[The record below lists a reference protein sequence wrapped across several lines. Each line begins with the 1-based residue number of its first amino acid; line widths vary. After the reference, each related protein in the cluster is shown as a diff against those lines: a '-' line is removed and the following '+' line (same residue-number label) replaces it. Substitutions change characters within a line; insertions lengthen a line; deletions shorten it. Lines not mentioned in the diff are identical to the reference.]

1 MRRPG
6 IPENKWARAWVVGG
20 AAALLAIV
28 LSLTGVLDGIERGSY
43 DIRARMLASEP
54 DESENE
60 EVVLILVD
68 EDSLDWALEAQQQ
81 SWPWPRQYYA
91 VITDFARRANVASLT
106 FDVMYNDSSFFGVSD
121 DQMFADS
128 IDRQGRTSLAAFYGR
143 RTGSAEEFPDFVDR
157 ESASV
162 DLEVPD
168 ESRLHSFVRASFP
181 VQELSQAAARLGNVN
196 LTPDPDGVYR
206 RAPVVSTFDNE
217 AVPSL
222 ALAAYL
228 ASKEQQDADSDGS
241 DSGEKGYE
249 VSLSEDGRRFRLDGT
264 DLPLDSQGNL
274 IVRFD
279 APRRTR
285 TRYAA
290 SGIIQSEIRLSGNS
304 EQDPV
309 IDPSELEGKHVMVGF
324 SAVGLFD
331 LRPMPV
337 DGEAP
342 GVEFHASMLENLL
355 SGRFIRE
362 TPVGLELLYVG
373 LLVLLV
379 GFLATLVR
387 GGVTTA
393 AAFVLA
399 PAVPAGLGV
408 LAYAM
413 GLWLPL
419 AVPAVAGV
427 AGAGFGAVVNYA
439 KEGKERRFIK
449 GAFSQYLSP
458 AVIERLLEDPRK
470 LELGGERR
478 ELTIFFSDL
487 QGFTSLSEGLSPDE
501 LTQLLNE
508 YLSEMTDIIIDSGG
522 TIDKYEG
529 DAIIA
534 FWNAPL
540 DVEDHPTVAVDAALQ
555 CQAKLEEMRPAF
567 RERVGKDLLMRVG
580 LNTGQAVVGNLGS
593 RSRFDYTMLGD
604 AVNLAARLEGNNKQF
619 GTYTMIAEATAS
631 RLPDRIHCRELGRI
645 AVVGRAEPVRVY
657 EPMTAEQYAAAKTR
671 FDTFS
676 QALGLYYEGSFE
688 QARTKFLEISDDP
701 PAGKYAER
709 CAELAQNPPAEWSG
723 VWIMES
729 K

>member
-1 MRRPG
+1 MFRPR
-6 IPENKWARAWVVGG
+6 IPENRWARSWVVGV
-20 AAALLAIV
+20 ATALLAII
-28 LSLTGVLDGIERGSY
+28 LSLTGVLDGVERGSY
-43 DIRARMLASEP
+43 DLRARLFASEP
-54 DESENE
+54 QEDGDE

-68 EDSLDWALEAQQQ
+68 EDSLDWALEAQRQ

-91 VITDFARRANVASLT
+91 FIANFARRANAASLT

-121 DQMFADS
+121 DESFAEA
-128 IDRQGRTSLAAFYGR
+128 IERQGRTALAAFYGR
-143 RTGSAEEFPDFVDR
+143 ETGSVSEFPDFVAP
-157 ESASV
+157 ETASV
-162 DLEVPD
+162 NLETPD
-168 ESRLHSFVRASFP
+168 ESGLHSFARASFP
-181 VQELSQAAARLGNVN
+181 VQELSGAAARLGNVN

-206 RAPVVSTFDNE
+206 RAPVVSTFDGQ

-228 ASKEQQDADSDGS
+228 AAQDPA
-241 DSGEKGYE
+241 DSGESE
-249 VSLSEDGRRFRLDGT
+249 HELRLSEDGRTIRVDGT
-264 DLPLDSQGNL
+264 DVPLDGLGNL
-274 IVRFD
+274 LVRFD
-279 APRRTR
+279 APRRSR
-285 TRYAA
+285 TKYAA
-290 SGIIQSEIRLSGNS
+290 SGIIQSESRIAGDA
-304 EQDPV
+304 EEEPV
-309 IDPSELEGKHVMVGF
+309 IEPSELEGKHVMVGF

-331 LRPMPV
+331 LRPLPV

-355 SGRFIRE
+355 SGRFMRE
-362 TPVGLELLYVG
+362 VPVGLDLLYVG
-373 LLVLLV
+373 LLALIA

-387 GGVTTA
+387 GGLTTA
-393 AAFVLA
+393 AAFVFA
-399 PAVPAGLGV
+399 PAVPAAAGI
-408 LAYAM
+408 LAYAG

-419 AVPAVAGV
+419 AVPAVAGLV
-427 AGAGFGAVVNYA
+427 GAGFGAVLNYA

-501 LTQLLNE
+501 LTQILNE

-540 DVEDHPTVAVDAALQ
+540 DVEDHARVAVDAALQ
-555 CQAKLEEMRPAF
+555 CQEKLREMRPAF
-567 RERVGKDLLMRVG
+567 RERVGKDLHMRVG
-580 LNTGQAVVGNLGS
+580 LNTGEAVVGNLGS

-619 GTYTMIAEATAS
+619 GTYTMISETTAE
-631 RLPDRIHCRELGRI
+631 RLPERIHCRELGRI
-645 AVVGRAEPVRVY
+645 AVVGRGEPVRVF
-657 EPMTAEQYAAAKTR
+657 EPMSSEAYLAGKDH

-676 QALGLYYEGSFE
+676 RALSLYYEGDFE
-688 QARTKFLEISDDP
+688 QARTMFLDIADDP
-701 PAGKYAER
+701 PAGKYAAR
-709 CAELAQNPPAEWSG
+709 CAELARNPPAEWNG